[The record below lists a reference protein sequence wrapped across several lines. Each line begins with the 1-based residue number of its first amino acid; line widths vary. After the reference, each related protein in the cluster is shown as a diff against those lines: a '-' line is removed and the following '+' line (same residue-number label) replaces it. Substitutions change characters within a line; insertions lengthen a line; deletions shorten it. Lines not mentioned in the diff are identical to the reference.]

1 MAFLKVIFFEER
13 GVLVNGKRSGKT
25 NLVIEIEA
33 GTHTISLA
41 PPTDFK
47 PKKIKVVLEA
57 DQTGPLSPK
66 EVTFET
72 V

>member
-1 MAFLKVIFFEER
+1 MEFLKVFFFEER
-13 GVLVNGKRSGKT
+13 AVLVNGKRSGKT

-33 GTHTISLA
+33 GIHTISLA
-41 PPTDFK
+41 PPWDFK
-47 PKKIKVVLEA
+47 PEKITVVLEV

-66 EVTFET
+66 EVTFEN

>member
-1 MAFLKVIFFEER
+1 MEFLKVIFFEER
-13 GVLVNGKRSGKT
+13 GVLVNGKQSDKT

>member
-1 MAFLKVIFFEER
+1 MTKGLRVRRDHVIEAMVKGLGAR
-13 GVLVNGKRSGKT
+13 
-25 NLVIEIEA
+25 VIEIEA

>member
-1 MAFLKVIFFEER
+1 MEFVKVIFFEER